1 MAYQQIGFDEFMN
14 RIEPSTGSQSQEL
27 DPTQAD
33 LYFQQF
39 SGNKINGGQIISPDG
54 RVNMN
59 LDDGNFK
66 VNNGV
71 QDLVQL
77 GLLEDGT
84 IGLLLKD
91 ADGNILMQVAEG
103 VMFLQSPKKTSRLD
117 LILDQYTVSDEAGNV
132 KVLLGKDVG
141 GF

>member
-27 DPTQAD
+27 DPTQVD

-39 SGNKINGGQIISPDG
+39 SGNKINGGQILSPDG
-54 RVNMN
+54 RMNMN
-59 LDDGNFK
+59 LDAGNFK

-84 IGLLLKD
+84 IGFMVKD
-91 ADGNILMQVAEG
+91 SNGNILMQVAEG
-103 VMFLQSPKKTSRLD
+103 VMFLESPLKTSRLD
-117 LILDQYTVSDEAGNV
+117 LILDQYTVKEENGRTRV
-132 KVLLGKDVG
+132 ILGKLP
-141 GF
+141 